1 MDLPDKAAI
10 DGGRTGT
17 GRWQVG
23 WASQVG
29 ALHVARDQV
38 REDAACVH
46 VGDGI
51 VIAAVSDGHGMA
63 RSFRAHVGSE
73 LAVEAARDVALD
85 ARAAWSGPGVDD
97 LAVAGWL
104 RDHYTP
110 AVLSRWQ
117 QLVRDDVL
125 DSPFTEQERA
135 IAPDEA
141 TQFIAYGATLVV
153 ALVDDQRMLAWQ
165 LGDGDLLFAPAG
177 ATAGPAVA
185 GDPHLVGN
193 RTTSLCQPDAARHVR
208 TAVHELGT
216 QASVVVLATD
226 GFANA
231 MLAGDWQERLGEDLH
246 SLVSTDGFTAVAR
259 KLPEWA
265 VEASRASGDDVSL
278 IVLAAQ
284 DIGTRPMLRPIAPAL
299 AATVEAPAVLPTVE
313 GPALLPTVD
322 GPALLPTVD
331 GPPVVPTAPAASV
344 TAVAA
349 PAAATAHETSVPA
362 GRPAAP
368 ASGRR
373 WLLAGLL
380 LGLVVLAG
388 LIWVILLRGGSS
400 QGGPSQSVPTTPV
413 ATSNPA
419 VTTPTRDPSPTGD
432 LPSAVPTSGSGSAPT
447 DGPPRGTLVPTAT
460 QNDPTITQTA
470 GRTGR

>member
-10 DGGRTGT
+10 DGGRSGT

-231 MLAGDWQERLGEDLH
+231 MLEGDWQERLGEDLH

-278 IVLAAQ
+278 IVLAAE
-284 DIGTRPMLRPIAPAL
+284 DIGARPTLRPIPPAVAP
-299 AATVEAPAVLPTVE
+299 TVEATAVLPTVG
-313 GPALLPTVD
+313 GPTI
-322 GPALLPTVD
+322 
-331 GPPVVPTAPAASV
+331 VPTAPAAAAPS
-344 TAVAA
+344 AAHEASVAA
-349 PAAATAHETSVPA
+349 A
-362 GRPAAP
+362 GPVAP
-368 ASGRR
+368 ASRR

-388 LIWVILLRGGSS
+388 LTWVILLRGGSS
-400 QGGPSQSVPTTPV
+400 QGGPSQGVPTTPV
-413 ATSNPA
+413 VTSNPA

-432 LPSAVPTSGSGSAPT
+432 RPSAVPTSGSGPT
-447 DGPPRGTLVPTAT
+447 PSDGPPRGTLVPTAT
-460 QNDPTITQTA
+460 QNDPTVTQTA
-470 GRTGR
+470 GRNGR

>member
-85 ARAAWSGPGVDD
+85 SRAAWSGPGVDD
-97 LAVAGWL
+97 LAVASWL

-125 DSPFTEQERA
+125 ESPFTEQERA

-153 ALVDDQRMLAWQ
+153 ALVDDQRMVAWQ

-278 IVLAAQ
+278 IVLAAE
-284 DIGTRPMLRPIAPAL
+284 DLGGRPTLRPVPPAIASTAVSSS
-299 AATVEAPAVLPTVE
+299 TVEATAAQP
-313 GPALLPTVD
+313 PTVD
-322 GPALLPTVD
+322 GPTFA
-331 GPPVVPTAPAASV
+331 PTAPTASV
-344 TAVAA
+344 SAA
-349 PAAATAHETSVPA
+349 PAAAPAPSAAYEASVAAA
-362 GRPAAP
+362 GPVAP

-413 ATSNPA
+413 VTLNPA
-419 VTTPTRDPSPTGD
+419 ATTPTRDPSATAGQ
-432 LPSAVPTSGSGSAPT
+432 PSAVPTSVGGPAPT
-447 DGPPRGTLVPTAT
+447 GGPPRGTIVPTAT

-470 GRTGR
+470 GRNGR